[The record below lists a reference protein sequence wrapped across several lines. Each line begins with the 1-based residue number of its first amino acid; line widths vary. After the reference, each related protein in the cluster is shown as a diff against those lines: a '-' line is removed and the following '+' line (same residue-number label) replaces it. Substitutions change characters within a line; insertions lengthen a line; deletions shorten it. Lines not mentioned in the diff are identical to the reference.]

1 MIGIYGQ
8 ADRQFSYRWDSAI
21 IALISLRSRH
31 GDKSLKYIKVKR
43 ERSTSDARH
52 YVRNADLLPAVI
64 EAKELG
70 RVTQRLSDLFWKIAE
85 NYSRKHNF
93 IRYSY
98 RDDMVGAAVA
108 NLCQNAL
115 KFDHNKYNNPFA
127 YYTTAIHNSF
137 LQFIAD
143 EKKHAVIR
151 DKLLIQAG
159 ANASFGYEDR
169 SRDNGFDSDEMRY
182 ADEPDLDQQELDL
195 SKGEDSLTSFDNV
208 KIQHR
213 ARIPGPVT
221 RYGPGDFE
229 VCPVTGNFILK
240 KKEEPVIEA
249 KPARKPRAKKVDV
262 VEAPVKTQP
271 VKPAKAKKAEPV
283 AEVPVKKTRKK
294 AEPVAETKPAK
305 KVAAKK
311 TVAKKEAKPATKKTV
326 AKKATK
332 KGA

>member
-1 MIGIYGQ
+1 M
-8 ADRQFSYRWDSAI
+8 
-21 IALISLRSRH
+21 
-31 GDKSLKYIKVKR
+31 KYIKVKR
-43 ERSTSDARH
+43 ERSTSEARH

-64 EAKELG
+64 EAKQLG
-70 RVTQRLSDLFWKIAE
+70 RVTAKLSDLFWKIAE

-93 IRYSY
+93 IRYSF
-98 RDDMVGAAVA
+98 RTDMVGAAVA

-115 KFDHNKYNNPFA
+115 KFDHEKYNNPFA

-137 LQFIAD
+137 LQFISD
-143 EKKHAVIR
+143 EKKHADLR

-159 ANASFGYEDR
+159 ANPSFGYEERER
-169 SRDNGFDSDEMRY
+169 SKSSDDVRY
-182 ADEPDLDQQELDL
+182 EIEPDLNEKELDV
-195 SKGEDSLTSFDNV
+195 SKGDDHVTNFDNV

-240 KKEEPVIEA
+240 KKEEPVVEE
-249 KPARKPRAKKVDV
+249 KKVRKPRAKKVEVV
-262 VEAPVKTQP
+262 VEAPVKKTR
-271 VKPAKAKKAEPV
+271 KKAEPV

-294 AEPVAETKPAK
+294 AEPVEAKPAK

-311 TVAKKEAKPATKKTV
+311 TVAKEVKPAAKKTV